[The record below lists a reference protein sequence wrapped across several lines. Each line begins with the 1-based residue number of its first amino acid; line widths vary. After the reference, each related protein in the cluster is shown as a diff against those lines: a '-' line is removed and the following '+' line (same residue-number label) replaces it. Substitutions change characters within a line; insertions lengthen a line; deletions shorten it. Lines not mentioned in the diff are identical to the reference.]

1 MIDPRMTKL
10 ANLLVNYS
18 CKVKKGDNVLVE
30 AIDIPHEFTRTLVA
44 VIADAGG
51 RPIVW
56 IKSNVVNRALMLSGS
71 QEQWQTIADAEKA
84 VMRKTQCYLGVRG
97 SENVSEMSDVP
108 ADKQQHLRKHRLETS
123 ASRRSREAHSLVR
136 AALAD
141 RLDGPDGRDVHRS
154 L

>member
-44 VIADAGG
+44 AIDDAGG

-56 IKSNVVNRALMLSGS
+56 IKSA
-71 QEQWQTIADAEKA
+71 W
-84 VMRKTQCYLGVRG
+84 
-97 SENVSEMSDVP
+97 
-108 ADKQQHLRKHRLETS
+108 
-123 ASRRSREAHSLVR
+123 
-136 AALAD
+136 
-141 RLDGPDGRDVHRS
+141 
-154 L
+154 